1 MNYGI
6 YNPNYGFPDSLS
18 FGMKRLFAARPHPC
32 YGSYL
37 SLDPQTSKTRDI
49 RLAVPLGIFLLKN
62 TEKSSDQAELPALN
76 TQNDFLE
83 YELLV
88 FFQSELV
95 IHMENKLQTW
105 FKSHE
110 GADWAILYLR
120 LFIGTIILLHNVGKM
135 QAYNEIINY
144 YPSWG
149 IFGSAFIFVAIA
161 TIEVLC
167 AISLMLGY
175 KVRLSAAIMAASLL
189 ISLLF
194 LFPGKGF
201 GTSELLFVYLGIQV
215 ALVISGGGVYSLDA
229 LASAKRAK
237 SQRTRNSSRR
247 IEDSTKK
254 QFRIF
259 APTNLLK
266 CNKYE
271 TETMASFTAV
281 AWYVGC
287 RIRTV
292 VSSPQGIRRYVTR
305 SERRPYAA
313 PLLG

>member
-1 MNYGI
+1 
-6 YNPNYGFPDSLS
+6 
-18 FGMKRLFAARPHPC
+18 
-32 YGSYL
+32 
-37 SLDPQTSKTRDI
+37 
-49 RLAVPLGIFLLKN
+49 
-62 TEKSSDQAELPALN
+62 
-76 TQNDFLE
+76 
-83 YELLV
+83 
-88 FFQSELV
+88 
-95 IHMENKLQTW
+95 MENKLQTW
-105 FKSHE
+105 FKSHK

-229 LASAKRAK
+229 LAFGQK
-237 SQRTRNSSRR
+237 SEVSTNPQLFPTNRR
-247 IEDSTKK
+247 FNKK
-254 QFRIF
+254 IISYLCSI
-259 APTNLLK
+259 NLLK

-313 PLLG
+313 PFTGVRKT

>member
-1 MNYGI
+1 
-6 YNPNYGFPDSLS
+6 
-18 FGMKRLFAARPHPC
+18 
-32 YGSYL
+32 
-37 SLDPQTSKTRDI
+37 
-49 RLAVPLGIFLLKN
+49 
-62 TEKSSDQAELPALN
+62 
-76 TQNDFLE
+76 
-83 YELLV
+83 
-88 FFQSELV
+88 
-95 IHMENKLQTW
+95 MENKLQTW

-201 GTSELLFVYLGIQV
+201 GTSELLFVYL
-215 ALVISGGGVYSLDA
+215 VISGGGVYSLDA

-254 QFRIF
+254 
-259 APTNLLK
+259 
-266 CNKYE
+266 
-271 TETMASFTAV
+271 
-281 AWYVGC
+281 
-287 RIRTV
+287 
-292 VSSPQGIRRYVTR
+292 
-305 SERRPYAA
+305 
-313 PLLG
+313 

>member
-1 MNYGI
+1 M
-6 YNPNYGFPDSLS
+6 
-18 FGMKRLFAARPHPC
+18 RLDPC

-105 FKSHE
+105 FKSHK

-175 KVRLSAAIMAASLL
+175 KAASLL

-254 QFRIF
+254 
-259 APTNLLK
+259 
-266 CNKYE
+266 
-271 TETMASFTAV
+271 
-281 AWYVGC
+281 
-287 RIRTV
+287 
-292 VSSPQGIRRYVTR
+292 
-305 SERRPYAA
+305 
-313 PLLG
+313 

>member
-1 MNYGI
+1 
-6 YNPNYGFPDSLS
+6 
-18 FGMKRLFAARPHPC
+18 
-32 YGSYL
+32 
-37 SLDPQTSKTRDI
+37 
-49 RLAVPLGIFLLKN
+49 
-62 TEKSSDQAELPALN
+62 
-76 TQNDFLE
+76 
-83 YELLV
+83 
-88 FFQSELV
+88 
-95 IHMENKLQTW
+95 MENKLQTW

-254 QFRIF
+254 IISYLC
-259 APTNLLK
+259 TLNLLK

>member
-1 MNYGI
+1 
-6 YNPNYGFPDSLS
+6 
-18 FGMKRLFAARPHPC
+18 
-32 YGSYL
+32 
-37 SLDPQTSKTRDI
+37 
-49 RLAVPLGIFLLKN
+49 
-62 TEKSSDQAELPALN
+62 
-76 TQNDFLE
+76 
-83 YELLV
+83 
-88 FFQSELV
+88 
-95 IHMENKLQTW
+95 MENKLQTW

-161 TIEVLC
+161 MIEVLC

-254 QFRIF
+254 
-259 APTNLLK
+259 
-266 CNKYE
+266 
-271 TETMASFTAV
+271 
-281 AWYVGC
+281 
-287 RIRTV
+287 
-292 VSSPQGIRRYVTR
+292 
-305 SERRPYAA
+305 
-313 PLLG
+313 

>member
-215 ALVISGGGVYSLDA
+215 ALVISGGGVYSLTPWLRPKERSLNEPA
-229 LASAKRAK
+229 TLP
-237 SQRTRNSSRR
+237 TNRR
-247 IEDSTKK
+247 FNKK
-254 QFRIF
+254 IIRIF